1 MHRYLL
7 SFWPV
12 IFWLAIVNSSYAD
25 NGIEH
30 LQSFRSDGCSALPDG
45 TLQQNTLWLAC
56 CVEHDK
62 AYWLGG
68 SATER
73 RQADEALQVCVNN
86 VGETEIAQIMLA
98 GVRVGGSPYWPTTF
112 RWGYGWSYWQGLTLR
127 GYKVIT
133 TAERQQALRL
143 LPEFQL
149 TDKDY

>member
-30 LQSFRSDGCSALPDG
+30 LQSFRSDGCSAFPDG

-73 RQADEALQVCVNN
+73 RLADEALQVCVNK

-112 RWGYGWSYWQGLTLR
+112 RWGYGWPYWQGLTLR
-127 GYKVIT
+127 GYKVVT
-133 TAERQQALRL
+133 AAERQQALRL
-143 LPEFQL
+143 LSEFQL

>member
-7 SFWPV
+7 SLWPV

-30 LQSFRSDGCSALPDG
+30 LQSFRSDGCSAFPDG

-73 RQADEALQVCVNN
+73 RLADEALQVCVNK

-112 RWGYGWSYWQGLTLR
+112 RWGYGWPYWQGLTLR
-127 GYKVIT
+127 GYKVVT
-133 TAERQQALRL
+133 AAERQQALRL
-143 LPEFQL
+143 LSEFQL